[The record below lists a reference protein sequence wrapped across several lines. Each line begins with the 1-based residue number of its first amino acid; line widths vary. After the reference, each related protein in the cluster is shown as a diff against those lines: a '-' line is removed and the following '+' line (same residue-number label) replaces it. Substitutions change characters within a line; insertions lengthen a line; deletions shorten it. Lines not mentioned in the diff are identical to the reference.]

1 MVYAGTSGWAY
12 TSWKPGFYPAKLGAA
27 NFLNYYATRLN
38 SVEVNHTF
46 TTFPTEEVLRRWME
60 ATQPDFKFAIK
71 AHYTITHSKR
81 LRKAAKATKEFLA
94 SIRPLRNVNKL
105 GPVLFQL
112 PPNFK
117 CDPRVLRAFLAG
129 LAGRGRAAMEF
140 RHVSWFTEEVYEA
153 LRQVNVALCLAESE
167 KIETPDVSTADF
179 SYLRLRKEKYS
190 PGARKALAERVA
202 RLGERGDVFV
212 YFKHGE
218 TPEGAKYARSLL
230 NKTKLF

>member
-27 NFLNYYATRLN
+27 KFLAYYATRLN

-46 TTFPTEEVLRRWME
+46 TTFPTEDVLRRWIE
-60 ATQPDFKFAIK
+60 ATPADFRFAIK

-81 LRKAAKATKEFLA
+81 LRKVAKDVKEFLA
-94 SIRPLRNVNKL
+94 SIQPLRQARKL

-112 PPNFK
+112 PPNLK
-117 CDPRVLRAFLAG
+117 CDLQLLMDFLAG
-129 LAGRGRAAMEF
+129 LSGRTRAAIEF
-140 RHVSWFTEEVYEA
+140 RHVSWFNAEVYEA
-153 LRQVNVALCLAESE
+153 LRRGNVALCLAESE

-179 SYLRLRKEKYS
+179 SYLRLRKEGYS
-190 PGARKALAERVA
+190 PKARKELAEKVV
-202 RLGERGDVFV
+202 RLSQHGDVFG

-218 TPEGAKYARSLL
+218 TPVGAKYARSLL
-230 NKTKLF
+230 KKARPS